1 MKNKCEAPPNTPEG
15 DAETIKRLADYF
27 VWRQPYRGDET
38 RTIED
43 VSWALSKTKQDP
55 EHLAVF
61 ILETVNERNSLL
73 RRIRAI
79 GAITSNQDFIEDAT
93 VESVEWAFGQKLKP
107 KKPVVP

>member
-1 MKNKCEAPPNTPEG
+1 VPFNAAEG
-15 DAETIKRLADYF
+15 DAETIKRLVNYF
-27 VWRQPYRGDET
+27 VWRQPYREDEA

-43 VSWALSKTKQDP
+43 VTWALGKAKQNP

-79 GAITSNQDFIEDAT
+79 GAVASNQDFIEDAT

-107 KKPVVP
+107 KKRA